1 MIQICKCA
9 TLFTAK
15 IKMIYCIL
23 TANEGLTLDDK
34 LSDASLSEG
43 NVKRFSIYS
52 NTVFLFK
59 FKVFNI
65 CMCMMIDILGLT
77 LNVYEYIKGWMPP
90 RGGTVCWG
98 QRGVLRLANV
108 TKVSVREPIVS
119 NHAIE
124 NHDCWYCVNSHIL

>member
-23 TANEGLTLDDK
+23 TTNEGLTLDDK

-43 NVKRFSIYS
+43 NVKRFSFYS

-77 LNVYEYIKGWMPP
+77 LNVYEYIKG
-90 RGGTVCWG
+90 
-98 QRGVLRLANV
+98 
-108 TKVSVREPIVS
+108 
-119 NHAIE
+119 
-124 NHDCWYCVNSHIL
+124 